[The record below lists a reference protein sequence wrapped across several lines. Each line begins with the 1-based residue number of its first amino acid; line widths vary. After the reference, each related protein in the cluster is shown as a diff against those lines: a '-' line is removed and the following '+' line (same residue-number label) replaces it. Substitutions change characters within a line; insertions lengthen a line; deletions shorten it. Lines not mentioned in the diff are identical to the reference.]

1 MPLFMRQP
9 ITLAAALAVSLAAPL
24 GTLHAQQAA
33 PVTIP
38 TATGEA
44 QITATPE
51 TVAIFDLAAVD
62 TVHALGVDI
71 AGIPNSLFLERL
83 DAVADDATVVG
94 TLFEPDFE
102 ALANLNPDLI
112 IAGGRS
118 SAQVEALSRLAPT
131 LDMTITPEG
140 FFDQVRARTAA
151 YGEIFG
157 KQAEAD
163 ALLTQLDDKL
173 ATARAAVDGKGD
185 ALIILTNGGNI
196 STYGQ
201 GTRFGWLHTAL
212 DLPQAV
218 ETLDA
223 TQTHGESVSFEFIAE
238 ADPDWLLV
246 IDRGAA
252 IGQAGE
258 AARATLDNQLIAG
271 TSAAKNDRIVYLDPA
286 ELYVAGGGVAA
297 AMHTLDQ
304 ITDAFGS

>member
-1 MPLFMRQP
+1 MPLIIRKP
-9 ITLAAALAVSLAAPL
+9 ITLAAVLAVSLTAPL
-24 GTLHAQQAA
+24 APVQAA
-33 PVTIP
+33 PVTVP

-44 QITATPE
+44 QIETTPD
-51 TVAIFDLAAVD
+51 TVAVFDIAAVD
-62 TVHALGVDI
+62 TISALGVEI
-71 AGIPNSLFLERL
+71 AGVPNSLYLNRL
-83 DAVADDATVVG
+83 NDVAQNATVVG

-131 LDMTITPEG
+131 LDMTITPDG
-140 FFDQVRARTAA
+140 YVDQIRARTTA

-163 ALLTQLDDKL
+163 ALLAQLDEKL
-173 ATARAAVDGKGD
+173 TAARNAVADQGN

-196 STYGQ
+196 STYGK
-201 GTRFGWLHTAL
+201 GSRFGWLHSAL
-212 DLPQAV
+212 GLPEAV
-218 ETLDA
+218 ENVDQ
-223 TQTHGESVSFEFIAE
+223 TQAHGESVSFEFIAE
-238 ADPDWLLV
+238 ANPDWLLV
-246 IDRGAA
+246 VERGAA

-258 AARATLDNQLIAG
+258 AAQATLDNALIAG
-271 TSAAKNDRIVYLDPA
+271 TNAAQNGHIVYLDPA
-286 ELYVAGGGVAA
+286 EIYVAGGGISA